1 MSKPSLRVSV
11 FLLAA
16 ALAVAPAW
24 PHEGG
29 IDMRGEVVSADAKQ
43 VTVRS
48 GDGHEQRYALTPQTR
63 ITVGGIVGTAADLT
77 PGLRAVVHS
86 KKVVDVVT
94 AASVQL
100 GSPKEPVGSKRPSAP

>member
-1 MSKPSLRVSV
+1 MSMPSLIVPASV
-11 FLLAA
+11 LAAILAA
-16 ALAVAPAW
+16 APAW
-24 PHEGG
+24 AHEGG
-29 IDMRGEVVSADAKQ
+29 TDTRGEVVSADAKQ

-77 PGLRAVVHS
+77 PGLRAVVHG